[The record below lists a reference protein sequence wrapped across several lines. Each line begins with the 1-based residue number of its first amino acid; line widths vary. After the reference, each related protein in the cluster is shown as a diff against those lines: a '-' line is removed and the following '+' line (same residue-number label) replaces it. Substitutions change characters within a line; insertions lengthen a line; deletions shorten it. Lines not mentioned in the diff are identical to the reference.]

1 MDNLNLIFNETLVR
15 KKISDCDSP
24 LRISLKDT
32 FFTSSAVIFSIIQY
46 DNKPF
51 ELILIHRTERG
62 SRHRG
67 EISFPGGKFEPD
79 KDKNLRDT
87 ALRETEEEIGV
98 PRDKIKIIGCLDDF
112 PTMTKYIITPFI
124 AIIDKN
130 QKLVK
135 DDREV
140 QSILKIP
147 IDFFIL
153 KKNFKEQA
161 ISIEN
166 KKFPIFYFNYFDPTS
181 KKNYTIWG
189 ATAYMISNFIE
200 KIYDYNMS
208 ELGLNRFKLEKIKQ
222 LKEYI
227 KYRNQIVNKF
237 KVTNDRS

>member
-1 MDNLNLIFNETLVR
+1 MDNLNLIFNETFVR
-15 KKISDCDSP
+15 KKISNCDSP
-24 LRISLKDT
+24 LRISLRDS
-32 FFTSSAVIFSIIQY
+32 FFTSSAVLFSIIPY

-98 PRDKIKIIGCLDDF
+98 PRDKVKIIGCLDDF

-124 AIIDKN
+124 AIIDRN
-130 QKLVK
+130 QNLVK
-135 DDREV
+135 EDREV
-140 QSILKIP
+140 QRILKVP

-166 KKFPIFYFNYFDPTS
+166 KKFPIFYFNYFEPIS

-189 ATAYMISNFIE
+189 ATAYMISTFIE

-227 KYRNQIVNKF
+227 KYRNQIVNNF
-237 KVTNDRS
+237 KVTNDGS